1 MKGLKKKLVL
11 CVATAFAAFFA
22 FMFPFGFV
30 PVLAEESE
38 NTANYESVLGEGEAQ
53 EVYPLYYTMID
64 SDGKTVVIELLNGRD
79 LTLTLYVEDGAELA
93 SVNGWYERTGHCI
106 DIYAYDTYF
115 GCVELHTDGTAVYAE
130 ETSEELPPADED
142 FDEIKDSVMDELA
155 GIIPETEFSL
165 WFKEKILPYILQFL
179 AVAVGALFS
188 FLLVLRK
195 FDIKLGDLINA
206 CNVLRK
212 ANKDSED
219 TKAAVQ
225 AQDNKLLE
233 WTASQAESMKEWQ
246 REQKEQMQEHMRAQ
260 AEAMA
265 AGFAQIAA
273 DVTNKLDDAVKTVH
287 KILDV
292 EEIAYRE
299 NPAMVSK
306 GTAHKI
312 EEVIHGDE
320 NEKKDKSDNEA

>member
-11 CVATAFAAFFA
+11 CVATAFAGFLA

-38 NTANYESVLGEGEAQ
+38 NTANYEAVLGAEGSDKRDSIATLQNDGESQDEQGKGEGEKT
-53 EVYPLYYTMID
+53 PSID
-64 SDGKTVVIELLNGRD
+64 EK
-79 LTLTLYVEDGAELA
+79 YEDIA
-93 SVNGWYERTGHCI
+93 
-106 DIYAYDTYF
+106 
-115 GCVELHTDGTAVYAE
+115 
-130 ETSEELPPADED
+130 
-142 FDEIKDSVMDELA
+142 DSVMDELA

-179 AVAVGALFS
+179 AVAGGALFS
-188 FLLVLRK
+188 FLLVLK
-195 FDIKLGDLINA
+195 KLNITLGDLINA

-212 ANKDSED
+212 ANKDSEE

-246 REQKEQMQEHMRAQ
+246 REQKEQMQEQMRAQ

-292 EEIAYRE
+292 EEIAYQN
-299 NPAMVSK
+299 NPAMVSQ
-306 GTAHKI
+306 GTTAKI
-312 EEVIHGDE
+312 EEVIHNGT
-320 NEKKDKSDNEA
+320 EKKYEPDNEG